1 MTDIIV
7 CGAEGRMGRK
17 IIEVINEIE
26 GLNLVG
32 AVEAADHSSL
42 GKNVK
47 KNIPITSKL
56 KKVLKDKA
64 VVVDFTTPSATL
76 EHLHNV
82 AEGGVD
88 VSFIIGTT
96 GFTKKEEEEIRKMS
110 TNTPIVLSHNYGIG
124 MNIFWH
130 LIREA
135 ANLLKD
141 FDIEIVE
148 FHGREKK
155 DAPSGTAHTIAG
167 VIAEEKKL
175 DLSRNL
181 IFERRGFNKKG
192 REKCQIGMHSI
203 RGGNYKSNHMVFFCG
218 DGETIEFVHREESLI
233 ILVKGVIESIKF
245 VVKAGPGLYGMKD
258 VLKINQV

>member
-1 MTDIIV
+1 MIDIIV
-7 CGAEGRMGRK
+7 CGAAGRMGRK
-17 IIEVINEIE
+17 IIEVTNEIKE
-26 GLNLVG
+26 FNLIG
-32 AVEAADHSSL
+32 AVEATGHLSL
-42 GKNVK
+42 GKKIK
-47 KNIPITSKL
+47 KNIPITSNL
-56 KKVLKDKA
+56 KEVLKNKA

-76 EHLHNV
+76 EHLNTV
-82 AEGGVD
+82 ADAGVD
-88 VSFIIGTT
+88 VSFVIGTT
-96 GFTKKEEEEIRKMS
+96 GFTEKEEEKIRKMS
-110 TNTPIVLSHNYGIG
+110 TSKPIVFSHNYGIG

-130 LIREA
+130 LIGEA

-175 DLSRNL
+175 DLSKNL
-181 IFERRGFNKKG
+181 TFGRRGFNEKG
-192 REKCQIGMHSI
+192 RDKYQIGVHSI

-245 VVKAGPGLYGMKD
+245 VVKADPGLYGMKD
-258 VLKINQV
+258 VLKIKQV